1 MELPD
6 ILWIIFNLI
15 LILYAISLFIYGKYF
30 RKKDPLTFKNVI
42 DDNKILYRNDSD
54 LNLIEGEENDKKE
67 NLI

>member
-1 MELPD
+1 MEQNHYLMI
-6 ILWIIFNLI
+6 ILNSIVII
-15 LILYAISLFIYGKYF
+15 YAIILFIYGKYF